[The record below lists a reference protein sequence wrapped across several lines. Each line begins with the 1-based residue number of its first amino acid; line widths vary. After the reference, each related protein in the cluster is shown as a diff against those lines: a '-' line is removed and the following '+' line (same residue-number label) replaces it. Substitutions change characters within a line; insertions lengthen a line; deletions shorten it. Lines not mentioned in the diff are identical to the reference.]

1 MAYSADTFT
10 AGEVPTTAKWNKLWA
25 NDAAFNDGTGIG
37 AGVITGSHLANG
49 IVTFGKLA
57 AGATRL
63 GINTKTSTGSVLPT
77 GSYTTYCT
85 VTATSTGGAIEADF
99 SALIFNGNSGAYRT
113 AQVKVQCDGV
123 DVTPVLDFGVSFVSS
138 NNPPV
143 FPAFKV
149 SHTPAAGS
157 HTWTLQVKSNTGSAV
172 IMDQAYLRI
181 AEVK

>member
-25 NDAAFNDGTGIG
+25 NDAAMNDGTGIG

-63 GINTKTSTGSVLPT
+63 GINTKTSIGTVLAT
-77 GSYTTYCT
+77 TYTTYCT
-85 VTATSTGGAIEADF
+85 VTATSTGGAVEIDF
-99 SALIFNGNSGAYRT
+99 FICNLINGSSGALRT
-113 AQVKVQCDGV
+113 TQIRVQCDGV
-123 DVTPVLDFGVSFVSS
+123 DVTPTFDITNPFISGQ
-138 NNPPV
+138 NPPQW
-143 FPAFKV
+143 PTFKV
-149 SHTPAAGS
+149 GHTPSAGS
-157 HTWTLQVKSNTGSAV
+157 HTWTLQVKSNTGSAIV
-172 IMDQAYLRI
+172 MDQAAIRV